1 MMYNTGMKVFIFSKQ
16 REIAQ
21 IITDHLSDKGHLC
34 FSFYRLNYLREII
47 ETTDNRPDLLIL
59 DYLTFN
65 HAFFDI
71 YHFFE
76 RRKYNIPIVFYNEP
90 CLIVPERSEHW
101 RIQIEYKQNYYLKL
115 DLNNYKQILQDLEDL
130 IEAPEFKP
138 YISLLQPPKTLPK
151 KFIHDQLTLDYIREN
166 ENDCIYE
173 FKKNIKLSESLFY
186 ILEILQK
193 NKSEPMALKD
203 ILKQYEKDGKHIT
216 ENSLKVEISR
226 LRSKIRENPDCG
238 FLINCQE
245 NKYRFVRYKI

>member
-1 MMYNTGMKVFIFSKQ
+1 MKVFIFSIQ

-21 IITDHLSDKGHLC
+21 VITDHLSDKGHLC
-34 FSFYRLNYLREII
+34 FSFFRLENLREII
-47 ETTDNRPDLLIL
+47 EKTDNRPDLLVL

-76 RRKYNIPIVFYNEP
+76 RHKYHVPIVFYNEP
-90 CLIVPERSEHW
+90 CLIVPKRSDHW
-101 RIQIEYKQNYYLKL
+101 LIQIEYKQNYYLKIDL
-115 DLNNYKQILQDLEDL
+115 DTLRPILQDLEEL

-138 YISLLQPPKTLPK
+138 FISLLQEPKPLPK
-151 KFIHDQLTLDYIREN
+151 KLVHDPITLSYIREN

-173 FKKNIKLSESLFY
+173 FRKRIKLPPSLFY
-186 ILEILQK
+186 LLEILQK
-193 NKSEPMALKD
+193 NKSEPMELKE
-203 ILKQYEKDGKHIT
+203 ILSYYERDGKQMSI
-216 ENSLKVEISR
+216 NSLKVLISR

-238 FLINCQE
+238 FLINFSN